1 MLLYNSQTSEALAER
16 MRKLAEQSGVA
27 VVGVSETE
35 PPGKTY
41 QEWMLSQLDALESAL
56 AAEAHERG

>member
-1 MLLYNSQTSEALAER
+1 MQRLIEMAKAN
-16 MRKLAEQSGVA
+16 GIP

-41 QEWMLSQLDALESAL
+41 QAWMLGQLEALDRAL
-56 AAEAHERG
+56 SGGV